1 MRRKRLAALVK
12 KECSKKLK
20 LKRATRF
27 NSALDVVNSFLQAV
41 EKIRGVMAADTWP
54 LLVQSSRCK
63 RGEEHGRLW
72 GRKPLLARLQR
83 AQSILQVLAKT
94 TRFFGKRRLP
104 DAYATWC
111 AFRCE
116 LEQVVGKLDFV
127 DVSVGETDETK
138 RVRREALVHI
148 LVKRQAKHLD
158 GVNTG
163 AMAFD
168 PRFLSVLA
176 GCNCPRWLPE
186 AWQDA
191 VSACTNKLVLSVH
204 AEGRGVFLRQFHAYA
219 THSGDFED
227 IQYPSEDADAAE
239 VWSWWQC
246 KQPAAFLGKLALR
259 LWCMPCSQGASE
271 RSWARLGRQVQP
283 VRSRLGATSKRKLM
297 FVSTN
302 YVLLPTFRA
311 VNGNDEDGHGA
322 CKRQKVAVPGKEMA
336 APAPV
341 EAELVEE
348 AYGEDEYGTDSSISS
363 GSSCSSTDS
372 D

>member
-41 EKIRGVMAADTWP
+41 EKIRGLMVADTWP

-127 DVSVGETDETK
+127 DVSVGETEETK

-204 AEGRGVFLRQFHAYA
+204 AEKREVFLRQFHAYA
-219 THSGDFED
+219 THSGDFEN

-246 KQPAAFLGKLALR
+246 KQPVAFLGNRTAPMVHALQ
-259 LWCMPCSQGASE
+259 P
-271 RSWARLGRQVQP
+271 RSLRTVLGP
-283 VRSRLGATSKRKLM
+283 LGSSGATSAVSFGCHVQAQAHVCIHKLR
-297 FVSTN
+297 
-302 YVLLPTFRA
+302 PRA
-311 VNGNDEDGHGA
+311 DVQG
-322 CKRQKVAVPGKEMA
+322 RQRQ
-336 APAPV
+336 
-341 EAELVEE
+341 
-348 AYGEDEYGTDSSISS
+348 
-363 GSSCSSTDS
+363 
-372 D
+372 